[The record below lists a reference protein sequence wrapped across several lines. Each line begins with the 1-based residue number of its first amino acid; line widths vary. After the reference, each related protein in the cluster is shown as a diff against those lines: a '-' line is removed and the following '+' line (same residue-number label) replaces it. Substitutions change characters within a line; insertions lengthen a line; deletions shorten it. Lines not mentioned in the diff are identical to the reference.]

1 MCRWLAYRGSPIT
14 IDKLVTKPNHS
25 LVDQSINARY
35 LDVADFE
42 YSEQFAHHDLPTN
55 GDGFGLAFVGNEGK
69 IGRFRE
75 TTPAWDSHNLHS
87 LAEQIQTGALL
98 AHVRAAPGG
107 SIAQDNCHPFVHDGW
122 MFQHNG
128 FVGGF
133 AQMKRELQMD
143 VAPDLFPFIRGN
155 TDSETCFY
163 LALTYGLK
171 EDPVGAMVRLNE
183 RIERARL
190 ENKVTQHFTA
200 TMCASDGKQMVTM
213 RVSSREGLGDE
224 PVPSSPSLF
233 HAHGSAKVRM
243 ADGSEEVL
251 PKDTVLV
258 CSEPLE
264 LHFSD
269 HTWERVEDR
278 TVTLFP
284 YEGEPEHTHIPA

>member
-14 IDKLVTKPNHS
+14 IDKLVTRPNHS

-35 LDVADFE
+35 LDVANFP
-42 YSEQFAHHDLPTN
+42 YSEQFAHHDFPTN
-55 GDGFGLAFVGNEGK
+55 GDGFGLAFVGRDGK

-107 SIAQDNCHPFVHDGW
+107 SIAEDNCHPFVHDGW

-133 AQMKRELQMD
+133 DQMKRDLQMD
-143 VAPDLFPFIRGN
+143 VAPDLFPHIRGN
-155 TDSETCFY
+155 T
-163 LALTYGLK
+163 ALTYGLK
-171 EDPVGAMVRLNE
+171 EDPVGAMIRLNQRVE
-183 RIERARL
+183 QARL
-190 ENKVTQHFTA
+190 DNNVTAPFTA
-200 TMCASDGKQMVTM
+200 TMCASDGKQLVTM
-213 RVSSREGLGDE
+213 RVSSREGLHRNLDE
-224 PVPSSPSLF
+224 GSVPVSPSLF
-233 HAHGSAKVRM
+233 HAHGSATVRM
-243 ADGSEEVL
+243 ADGGEEVL
-251 PKDTVLV
+251 PDDTVLV

-264 LHFSD
+264 LRFSD

-284 YEGEPEHTHIPA
+284 TEGKPEHTHIPV